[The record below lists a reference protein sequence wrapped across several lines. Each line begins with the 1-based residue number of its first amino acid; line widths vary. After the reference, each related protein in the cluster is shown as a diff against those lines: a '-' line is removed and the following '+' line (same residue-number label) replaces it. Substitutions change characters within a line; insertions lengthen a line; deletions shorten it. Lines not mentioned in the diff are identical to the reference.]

1 LLKEW
6 GFSFL
11 SALFFMDFKFSDKKI
26 WIMGI
31 INMTSDSFY
40 GASRKTNLKE
50 VIEVAETM
58 VKEGA
63 DILDIGA
70 ESSRPGSLPISE
82 ETEIDRLKDIVP
94 ELTKRFSIPISVD
107 TYKPKVAEYVLDGGA
122 TIVNDITGLKEFPE
136 TASIVARFNAGMIL
150 MHMQG
155 TPQTMQE
162 NPFYENLISDIGC
175 FLKGSA
181 NNAIHAGVKSDKI
194 ALDPGI
200 GFGKTVEHNLKIIRE
215 LDAFQSL
222 NHPIV
227 LGVSRKSFIG
237 KNLNLPVEERLEGSL
252 AAAVLG
258 LQKGARIFRVHDV
271 KETVKAISAAKN
283 ILNI

>member
-1 LLKEW
+1 
-6 GFSFL
+6 
-11 SALFFMDFKFSDKKI
+11 MDFKFSDKKI

-40 GASRKTNLKE
+40 DASRKSNLKE
-50 VIEVAETM
+50 VVKLAETM

-94 ELTKRFSIPISVD
+94 ELTKRFSIPISID

-122 TIVNDITGLKEFPE
+122 AIINDITGLKEFPE
-136 TASIVARFNAGMIL
+136 TASIVARFNAGMVL

-162 NPFYENLISDIGC
+162 NPFYEDLIFEVKC
-175 FLKGSA
+175 FLKDSA
-181 NNAIHAGVKSDKI
+181 NNAIRAGVKSDKI

-200 GFGKTVEHNLKIIRE
+200 GFGKTVEHNLQIIRE
-215 LDAFQSL
+215 LDAFETL
-222 NHPIV
+222 NHPIM

-237 KNLNLPVEERLEGSL
+237 KTLNLSVEDRLEGSL